1 MSCQSSIIHPLADV
15 QICPF
20 GIAIFRKRRGR
31 CGVSCRETHG
41 SEYIING
48 DAGHTADGSSRD
60 KWSGGR
66 VIGRYNNG
74 GERQKGQ
81 AKVRH
86 EHGREMNQQL
96 VRSSVAAILLKSFGT

>member
-1 MSCQSSIIHPLADV
+1 MLDTRRIAAREINGVVEESLAD
-15 QICPF
+15 
-20 GIAIFRKRRGR
+20 
-31 CGVSCRETHG
+31 
-41 SEYIING
+41 
-48 DAGHTADGSSRD
+48 
-60 KWSGGR
+60 
-66 VIGRYNNG
+66 NNG